1 MSQIILEWDKS
12 KRLYALPV
20 VLFRKT
26 DPMTI
31 GGKSPYVDSQ
41 TIMYIDTGSNITS
54 IREKEATELEID
66 LQSLENMPV
75 AGSGGFTQTRIA
87 RNIEIITRNSQGNP
101 VRVSIDQI
109 SIVPDFLKKKEQKS
123 KGMYRQRGE
132 SEAQMVCL
140 LGLDYIEKINGT
152 LKLDLQNKSGSI
164 EYNENNL

>member
-20 VLFRKT
+20 FLYRKT

-31 GGKSPYVDSQ
+31 GGKLHYVNSQ
-41 TIMYIDTGSNITS
+41 TVMYIDTGSNITS

-75 AGSGGFTQTRIA
+75 AGSGGFTQTKIA
-87 RNIEIITRNSQGNP
+87 RNIEIFTQNSQGNP
-101 VRVSIDQI
+101 LSVSMDQI
-109 SIVPDFLKKKEQKS
+109 SIVPDILKKKEKS